1 MEEEERRDGRERGTK
16 RCEEERAPF
25 FYREGKEEDARR
37 DEEARVVGKVVSVV
51 LSEEEK
57 KSSPRYRW
65 AVGDKELREA
75 MTNGENTV
83 KSTMFTAKKHEFRL
97 SLGNSV
103 VVEGGPAKTFI
114 SAKLECCAPSSS
126 SSKLF
131 AYRILW
137 TSQRRCAC
145 RWSFREMWRLA
156 TTITKGPSYCAR
168 RTRDRC

>member
-1 MEEEERRDGRERGTK
+1 MGQTCSTPGEKEARDEDDEEEKVLEDDDDDFGGCSAKRWCSSPLDVGKDFLRFEKSSVEEEERRDGRERGTK
-16 RCEEERAPF
+16 EVREERAPF

-103 VVEGGPAKTFI
+103 VVGKFG
-114 SAKLECCAPSSS
+114 
-126 SSKLF
+126 
-131 AYRILW
+131 
-137 TSQRRCAC
+137 C
-145 RWSFREMWRLA
+145 R
-156 TTITKGPSYCAR
+156 
-168 RTRDRC
+168 